1 MMNSLNFLLY
11 KLSFLEILNSPF
23 KWFRVGIYFGNITMG
38 IPYFLPRRWV
48 KYNKKELLEESI
60 QKLAKDANI
69 ILTENVNITL
79 AGAVRDFKRYYKAIP
94 KKFGID
100 IVALGWKTKYDEYRF
115 EFPPMISIVAF
126 GKQLVIYFGPKSDI
140 NDDYWTAWL
149 YYKYETDKKLSKTE
163 RTKQLITNFLLYTNP
178 ETGKV
183 TISKNCINILKKKYH
198 KLIPYVNGI

>member
-1 MMNSLNFLLY
+1 MTNNLRFLFH

-23 KWFRVGIYFGNITMG
+23 KWFRVGIYFGNITRG
-38 IPYFLPRRWV
+38 IPYFLPRKWR
-48 KYNKKELLEESI
+48 KYNKKELLEEAI
-60 QKLAKDANI
+60 QKLAKNNN
-69 ILTENVNITL
+69 TTL
-79 AGAVRDFKRYYKAIP
+79 ARYIKELKRYYIAVP

-100 IVALGWKTKYDEYRF
+100 MIGLGWKTKFDEYRF
-115 EFPPMISIVAF
+115 EFPPMLSIVAF

-149 YYKYETDKKLSKTE
+149 YYKYETDKKLSKIE
-163 RTKQLITNFLLYTNP
+163 RTKQLIDNFLTYTDP
-178 ETGKV
+178 ETDKV